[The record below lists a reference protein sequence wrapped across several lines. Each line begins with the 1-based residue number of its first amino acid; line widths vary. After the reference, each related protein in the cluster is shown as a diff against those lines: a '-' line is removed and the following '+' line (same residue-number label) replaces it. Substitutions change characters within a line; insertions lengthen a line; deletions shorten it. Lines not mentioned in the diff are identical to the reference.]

1 MEKPNPQ
8 RAFKSAL
15 AIAMSYIVG
24 GLVPLSPYMAIH
36 NVEKA
41 LFVSIG
47 ITLVALSLFGY
58 LKGYFTGTQP
68 LKSAIQT
75 VVIGTLAS
83 GAAFGL
89 ARAIQASSK

>member
-1 MEKPNPQ
+1 M
-8 RAFKSAL
+8 
-15 AIAMSYIVG
+15 
-24 GLVPLSPYMAIH
+24 PLSPYMAIH